1 MLLTPEYQNLPNL
14 KILTM
19 NLNRRDFLKNTV
31 VLSGGLLLPAY
42 LKSCQTFEDV
52 YDIVIY
58 GATSAGIIAAI
69 KAAQMGR
76 TCIIVEPSHRIGGL
90 TTGGL
95 GATDLGY
102 ADAIGGMSRGFY
114 QRLRDYY
121 KDESVWKYEEPH
133 IVGANDT
140 SWFFEPGAAMA
151 VYRQML
157 EENNIPVVIN
167 DRIILGSQGVNK
179 RGNRITSIVTEKG
192 NVYRGKMFIDATY
205 EGDLMAMA
213 GVSYHVGREANSVYG
228 ETLNG
233 IQKVRTHY
241 HIFPGFVDP
250 YIEPGNPRSGI
261 LPGVHGDDPGKDFE
275 GDHRIQAYC
284 FRMCLTDVK
293 ENMVPIEKP
302 EGYDELE
309 YELLFRNFEAGEDRI
324 PWLPHMMPNRKT
336 DTNNRWGFSTNK
348 IGINY
353 EYPNGNY
360 NVRESIIAEQEHY
373 QKGLMWTLANHPR
386 VPENVRAEVIKWGL
400 PKDEFTHNGHWP
412 DQIYV
417 REARRMIGEYVMTEN
432 DCRRITVADQP
443 VGMGS
448 YTMDSHNVQRYIT
461 RMGCVQNEGN
471 IEVGTGG
478 PYVIPYG
485 SILPKRNECENLLV
499 TCAMSASHIAYGSI
513 RMEPVF
519 MILAQSAATAAS
531 LALDTNTGL
540 HDLSYPRLRENLLT
554 DNQRLELDSERFP
567 AIMPPA
573 EPPRERAR
581 IFNEPVLERSC
592 VVDYFD

>member
-1 MLLTPEYQNLPNL
+1 MFS
-14 KILTM
+14 ILIFITQPIKKTVY
-19 NLNRRDFLKNTV
+19 LNRRDFLKTTTI
-31 VLSGGLLLPAY
+31 LSGGFLLPAY
-42 LKSCQTFEDV
+42 LKSCQSPEKIWDL
-52 YDIVIY
+52 VIY
-58 GATSAGIIAAI
+58 GATSAGIIAAV
-69 KAAQMGR
+69 KAAQMGCS
-76 TCIIVEPSHRIGGL
+76 CILIEPSSHIGGL

-114 QRLRDYY
+114 QRLREYY
-121 KDESVWKYEEPH
+121 KDDAKWKYEAPK

-140 SWFFEPGAAMA
+140 SWFFEPSAAMA
-151 VYRQML
+151 VYKQML
-157 EENNIPVVIN
+157 EENNIPVVLN
-167 DRIILGSQGVNK
+167 DRLVLGSNGVNK
-179 RGNRITSIVTEKG
+179 RGNSITSIVTEKG
-192 NVYRGKMFIDATY
+192 NVYQGKMFIDASY

-213 GVSYHVGREANSVYG
+213 GVSFHVGRESNSVYG

-250 YIEPGNPRSGI
+250 YIEPGNPKSGI
-261 LPGVHGDDPGKDFE
+261 LPGVHGEEPGKDFE

-284 FRMCLTDVK
+284 YRLCLTDVE
-293 ENMVPIEKP
+293 ENSIPFEKP
-302 EGYDELE
+302 QGYEELE
-309 YELLFRNFEAGEDRI
+309 YELLFRNFEAGENRI

-353 EYPNGNY
+353 AYPNGNY
-360 NVRESIIAEQEHY
+360 GLRESILAEQEHF

-386 VPENVRAEVIKWGL
+386 VPEPVRREVKKWGL
-400 PKDEFTHNGHWP
+400 AADEFTQNGSWP
-412 DQIYV
+412 SQIYV

-432 DCRRITVADQP
+432 DCRRVSIADQSI
-443 VGMGS
+443 GMGS

-471 IEVGTGG
+471 IEVSTGG

-485 SILPKRNECENLLV
+485 CILPKRHECDNLLV
-499 TCAMSASHIAYGSI
+499 TCAMSASHIAFGSI

-519 MILAQSAATAAS
+519 MILGQSAATAAS
-531 LALDTNTGL
+531 LALETNSGL
-540 HDLSYPRLRENLLT
+540 HELSYPRLKEKLLA
-554 DNQRLELDSERFP
+554 DQQRLDLDREKFP
-567 AIMPPA
+567 ALLP
-573 EPPRERAR
+573 ESELPRERKR
-581 IFNEPVLERSC
+581 IDNEPIAAKGC

>member
-1 MLLTPEYQNLPNL
+1 
-14 KILTM
+14 M
-19 NLNRRDFLKNTV
+19 NQNRRDFLKSTAI
-31 VLSGGLLLPAY
+31 LSGGLLLPTY
-42 LKSCQTFEDV
+42 LKSCNAAETV

-58 GATSAGIIAAI
+58 GATSAGIIAAV

-76 TCIIVEPSHRIGGL
+76 SCIVVEPSHHIGGL

-95 GATDLGY
+95 GATDLGI

-114 QRLRDYY
+114 QKLREYY
-121 KDESVWKYEEPH
+121 KDESRWKYEEPK

-140 SWFFEPGAAMA
+140 SWFFEPSAAMA
-151 VYRQML
+151 VYQQML
-157 EENNIPVVIN
+157 EENRIPVVIN
-167 DRIILGSQGVNK
+167 DRLILGSNGVNK
-179 RGNRITSIVTEKG
+179 KGNRITSIVTENG
-192 NVYRGKMFIDATY
+192 NEYKGKMFIDTTY

-213 GVSYHVGREANSVYG
+213 GVSYHVGREANAVYG

-233 IQKVRTHY
+233 VQKVRTHN
-241 HIFPGFVDP
+241 HIIPGFVDP

-261 LPGVHGDDPGKDFE
+261 LPGVHGENPGKDFE

-284 FRMCLTDVK
+284 FRMCLTDVE
-293 ENMVPIEKP
+293 ENRVPIEKLQ
-302 EGYDELE
+302 GYDELE
-309 YELLFRNFEAGEDRI
+309 YELLFRNFEAGETRI

-336 DTNNRWGFSTNK
+336 DTNNRWGVSTNK

-360 NVRESIIAEQEHY
+360 SVRESIVAEQEHY

-386 VPENVRAEVIKWGL
+386 VPQNVRDEVKKWGL
-400 PKDEFTHNGHWP
+400 PADEFTNNGHWP

-432 DCRRITVADQP
+432 DCRRITIAEQS

-471 IEVGTGG
+471 IEVWAGG
-478 PYVIPYG
+478 AYAIPYG
-485 SILPKRNECENLLV
+485 SILPKRNECDNLLV

-519 MILAQSAATAAS
+519 MILGQSAATAAS
-531 LALDTNTGL
+531 LALETNTDL
-540 HDLSYPRLRENLLT
+540 HDLSYPRLREQLIADQQFLDPDLEKFPPLVPPT
-554 DNQRLELDSERFP
+554 DPPKERH
-567 AIMPPA
+567 
-573 EPPRERAR
+573 R
-581 IFNEPVLERSC
+581 IASEPVPENGC
-592 VVDYFD
+592 VVRYFD

>member
-1 MLLTPEYQNLPNL
+1 
-14 KILTM
+14 M
-19 NLNRRDFLKNTV
+19 NQNRRDFLKNTAIF
-31 VLSGGLLLPAY
+31 SGGLLLPAY
-42 LKSCQTFEDV
+42 LKSCQAAETV

-58 GATSAGIIAAI
+58 GATSAGIIAAV
-69 KAAQMGR
+69 KATQMGR
-76 TCIIVEPSHRIGGL
+76 SCIIVEPSQRIGGL

-95 GATDLGY
+95 GATDLGI

-114 QRLRDYY
+114 QRLREYY
-121 KDESVWKYEEPH
+121 MDESKWKYEEPK

-140 SWFFEPGAAMA
+140 SWFFEPSAAMA
-151 VYRQML
+151 VYQQML
-157 EENNIPVVIN
+157 EENRIPVVIN
-167 DRIILGSQGVNK
+167 DRLVLGSNGVNK
-179 RGNRITSIVTEKG
+179 RGNRITSIVTENGNEYKG
-192 NVYRGKMFIDATY
+192 KIFIDTTY

-233 IQKVRTHY
+233 VQKVRTHN
-241 HIFPGFVDP
+241 HIIPGFVDP

-284 FRMCLTDVK
+284 FRMSLTDVD
-293 ENMVPIEKP
+293 ENKVPIEKP
-302 EGYDELE
+302 QGYDELE
-309 YELLFRNFEAGEDRI
+309 YELLFRNFEAGETRV

-336 DTNNRWGFSTNK
+336 DTNNRWGVSTNK

-360 NVRESIIAEQEHY
+360 SIRQSIIAEQEHY

-386 VPENVRAEVIKWGL
+386 VPKNIRDEVKKWGL
-400 PKDEFTHNGHWP
+400 PADEFTNNGHWP

-432 DCRRITVADQP
+432 DCRRITIADQSI
-443 VGMGS
+443 GMGS

-471 IEVGTGG
+471 IEVWAGG
-478 PYVIPYG
+478 AYAIPYA
-485 SILPKRNECENLLV
+485 SILPKRNECDNLLV

-519 MILAQSAATAAS
+519 MILGQSATTAAS
-531 LALDTNTGL
+531 MALETNTEL
-540 HDLSYPRLRENLLT
+540 HDLSYPRLREQLLADQQFLFPDT
-554 DNQRLELDSERFP
+554 ERFP
-567 AIMPPA
+567 PLVPSS
-573 EPPRERAR
+573 EPLKERQR
-581 IFNEPVLERSC
+581 LSNEPILENGC
-592 VVDYFD
+592 VVKYFD